1 MGKQNK
7 PIEFDIVNGR
17 EYIWKTPT
25 KIETL
30 DTPAEVCPH
39 CSAPIVTSF
48 SLVSVGNNNKAKVPG
63 SECRN
68 CGILFVKRSKA
79 IRNLLQDNEH
89 AKEMTLNGESVWNY
103 SYQRQ
108 KEERKKKRLKTLH
121 EKLDVLSQV
130 DGGLMLIALKGDNE
144 QIDCVIT
151 NIKEPQCIQGVIVTH
166 YSSLLARE
174 LLTSVYQSSRTIKL
188 NDKAYKIVRPY
199 YPSNSKGEKQVFPME
214 LKPSEMRIKVG
225 GGYSSSIKNNLSEI
239 VDVLLFSPFTQ
250 RYEMA
255 RATLDHADGEC
266 YMDIGIFR
274 SFVKEYGNPGLQLS
288 FEESS
293 SFGLSF
299 DELRAESI
307 LHAYGYSVSESDALT
322 EAERLELLTEI
333 VDLELLTIPYIVRLL
348 DFFIRTHTSD
358 KYYNARDKW
367 KRDMKYIS
375 DYKINTQRFLIVK

>member
-7 PIEFDIVNGR
+7 PIEFDIVKGR

-30 DTPAEVCPH
+30 DTPVELCPH
-39 CSAPIVTSF
+39 CSSPVTNSF

-89 AKEMTLNGESVWNY
+89 AKEMTLNGELVWNY

-108 KEERKKKRLKTLH
+108 KEEQKKKRLKKLH
-121 EKLDVLSQV
+121 EKLDILSQV
-130 DGGLMLIALKGDNE
+130 NGSLMLIALKGDHE

-151 NIKEPQCIQGVIVTH
+151 NNKEPQIIQRVIVTH
-166 YSSLLARE
+166 YSSILARE
-174 LLTSVYQSSRTIKL
+174 LLTSVYRSSRTIKH
-188 NDKAYKIVRPY
+188 NEKVYKVVRPY
-199 YPSNSKGEKQVFPME
+199 YPSNSRGEKQVFPLE
-214 LKPSEMRIKVG
+214 LKPSEMTIKAG
-225 GGYSSSIKNNLSEI
+225 GGYSTSIKNNHDEI

-250 RYEMA
+250 RYELA
-255 RATLDHADGEC
+255 RATHNRINDEC
-266 YMDIGIFR
+266 FMDIGIFR

-288 FEESS
+288 FDKST

-307 LHAYGYSVSESDALT
+307 LRTYGYSVSESDALT
-322 EAERLELLTEI
+322 EAERRALLAEI
-333 VDLELLTIPYIVRLL
+333 VDLELLTIPYIVHLL

-358 KYYNARDKW
+358 KYFNARDKW

-375 DYKINTQRFLIVK
+375 DYKINTQRFLIVR

>member
-7 PIEFDIVNGR
+7 PTAFDIVNGR

-39 CSAPIVTSF
+39 CSSPIVTSF

-108 KEERKKKRLKTLH
+108 KEEQKKKRLKKLH
-121 EKLDVLSQV
+121 EKLDILSQV

-144 QIDCVIT
+144 QIDCVIS
-151 NIKEPQCIQGVIVTH
+151 NIKEPQGIQGVIVTH

-174 LLTSVYQSSRTIKL
+174 LLTSVYQTSRTIKL
-188 NDKAYKIVRPY
+188 NEKTYKVVRPY
-199 YPSNSKGEKQVFPME
+199 YPSNSRGEKQIFPLE
-214 LKPSEMRIKVG
+214 IKPSEMRRK
-225 GGYSSSIKNNLSEI
+225 
-239 VDVLLFSPFTQ
+239 
-250 RYEMA
+250 
-255 RATLDHADGEC
+255 
-266 YMDIGIFR
+266 
-274 SFVKEYGNPGLQLS
+274 
-288 FEESS
+288 
-293 SFGLSF
+293 
-299 DELRAESI
+299 
-307 LHAYGYSVSESDALT
+307 
-322 EAERLELLTEI
+322 
-333 VDLELLTIPYIVRLL
+333 
-348 DFFIRTHTSD
+348 
-358 KYYNARDKW
+358 
-367 KRDMKYIS
+367 
-375 DYKINTQRFLIVK
+375 

>member
-7 PIEFDIVNGR
+7 PIAFDIVNGR

-39 CSAPIVTSF
+39 CSSTVSSSF

-79 IRNLLQDNEH
+79 IKNLLQDNVH
-89 AKEMTLNGESVWNY
+89 AKEMTLNGESIWNY

-108 KEERKKKRLKTLH
+108 KEEQKKKRLKKLY
-121 EKLDVLSQV
+121 EKLDILSRV
-130 DGGLMLIALKGDNE
+130 NGGLMLVVLKGDNE

-151 NIKEPQCIQGVIVTH
+151 NSKEPQMIQGVIVAH

-174 LLTSVYQSSRTIKL
+174 LLTSVYKSSRTIKL
-188 NDKAYKIVRPY
+188 NEKTYKVVRPY
-199 YPSNSKGEKQVFPME
+199 YPSNSRGGKQIFPME
-214 LKPSEMRIKVG
+214 LKPSEMRIQAG
-225 GGYSSSIKNNLSEI
+225 GGYAFSIKNNRSEI
-239 VDVLLFSPFTQ
+239 VDVLLFSPFTH

-255 RATLDHADGEC
+255 RATLDHAIGEC
-266 YMDIGIFR
+266 FMDIGIFR

-288 FEESS
+288 FDESS

-307 LHAYGYSVSESDALT
+307 LHAYGYTVSESDALT
-322 EAERLELLTEI
+322 ENERRELLAEI
-333 VDLELLTIPYIVRLL
+333 VDLELLTVPYIVHLL
-348 DFFIRTHTSD
+348 DFFVRTHTFD

-367 KRDMKYIS
+367 KRDIKYIS
-375 DYKINTQRFLIVK
+375 DYKINTQRFLIVR

>member
-7 PIEFDIVNGR
+7 PIAFDIVNGR

-39 CSAPIVTSF
+39 CSSTVSSSF

-79 IRNLLQDNEH
+79 IKNLLQDNVH
-89 AKEMTLNGESVWNY
+89 AKEMTLNGESIWNY

-108 KEERKKKRLKTLH
+108 KEEQKKKRLKKLY
-121 EKLDVLSQV
+121 EKLDILSRV
-130 DGGLMLIALKGDNE
+130 NGGLMLVVLKDDNE

-151 NIKEPQCIQGVIVTH
+151 NSKEPQMIQGVIVAH

-174 LLTSVYQSSRTIKL
+174 LLTSVYKSSRTIKL
-188 NDKAYKIVRPY
+188 NEKTYKVVRPY
-199 YPSNSKGEKQVFPME
+199 YPSNSRGEKQIFPME
-214 LKPSEMRIKVG
+214 LKPSEMRIQTG
-225 GGYSSSIKNNLSEI
+225 GGYASSIKNNRSEI
-239 VDVLLFSPFTQ
+239 VDVLLFSPFTH

-255 RATLDHADGEC
+255 RATLDHAIGEC
-266 YMDIGIFR
+266 FMDIGIFR

-288 FEESS
+288 FDKSS
-293 SFGLSF
+293 TFGLSF

-307 LHAYGYSVSESDALT
+307 LHAYGYTVSESDALT
-322 EAERLELLTEI
+322 ENERRELLAEI
-333 VDLELLTIPYIVRLL
+333 VDLELLTVPYIVHLL
-348 DFFIRTHTSD
+348 DFFVRTHTSD

-367 KRDMKYIS
+367 KRDIKYIS
-375 DYKINTQRFLIVK
+375 DYKINTQRFLIVR

>member
-7 PIEFDIVNGR
+7 PIAFDIVNGR

-39 CSAPIVTSF
+39 CSSTVSSSF

-79 IRNLLQDNEH
+79 IKNLLQDNVH
-89 AKEMTLNGESVWNY
+89 AKEMTLNGESIWNY

-108 KEERKKKRLKTLH
+108 KEEQKKKRLKKLY
-121 EKLDVLSQV
+121 EKLDILSRV
-130 DGGLMLIALKGDNE
+130 NGGLMLVVLKDDNE

-151 NIKEPQCIQGVIVTH
+151 NSKEPQMIQGVIVAH

-174 LLTSVYQSSRTIKL
+174 LLTSVYKSSRTIKL
-188 NDKAYKIVRPY
+188 NEKTYKVVRPY
-199 YPSNSKGEKQVFPME
+199 YPSNNRGEKQIFPME
-214 LKPSEMRIKVG
+214 LKPSEMRIQTG
-225 GGYSSSIKNNLSEI
+225 GGYASSIKNNRSEI
-239 VDVLLFSPFTQ
+239 VDVLLFSPFTH

-255 RATLDHADGEC
+255 RATLDHAIGEC
-266 YMDIGIFR
+266 FMDIGIFR

-288 FEESS
+288 FDKSS
-293 SFGLSF
+293 TFGLSF

-307 LHAYGYSVSESDALT
+307 LHAYGYTVSESDALT
-322 EAERLELLTEI
+322 ENERRELLAEI
-333 VDLELLTIPYIVRLL
+333 VDLELLTVPYIVHLL
-348 DFFIRTHTSD
+348 DFFVRTHTSD

-367 KRDMKYIS
+367 KRDIKYIS
-375 DYKINTQRFLIVK
+375 DYKINTQRFLIVR

>member
-1 MGKQNK
+1 MKKQNK
-7 PIEFDIVNGR
+7 PIGFEIVNGR
-17 EYIWKTPT
+17 DYIWKTPT

-39 CSAPIVTSF
+39 CSSPVSNSF
-48 SLVSVGNNNKAKVPG
+48 SLVSVGNNSKAKVPG

-89 AKEMTLNGESVWNY
+89 AKEMTLNGESLWNY
-103 SYQRQ
+103 SYLRKQ
-108 KEERKKKRLKTLH
+108 EELKKKQLKKLH
-121 EKLDVLSQV
+121 EKLDILSRV
-130 DGGLMLIALKGDNE
+130 NGGLMLIALKGDNE

-151 NIKEPQCIQGVIVTH
+151 NSKEPQMIQGVIVTH
-166 YSSLLARE
+166 YASLLARE

-188 NDKAYKIVRPY
+188 NEKTYKVVRPY
-199 YPSNSKGEKQVFPME
+199 YPSNSRGEKQVFPLE
-214 LKPSEMRIKVG
+214 LKPSEMRIKAG
-225 GGYSSSIKNNLSEI
+225 GGYSSSIKNNHYEI

-255 RATLDHADGEC
+255 RATLNLADREC
-266 YMDIGIFR
+266 FMDIGIFR
-274 SFVKEYGNPGLQLS
+274 SFVKEYGNPGLHLS
-288 FEESS
+288 FDESS

-307 LHAYGYSVSESDALT
+307 LHAYGYSVSESDALAET
-322 EAERLELLTEI
+322 ERRELLTEI
-333 VDLELLTIPYIVRLL
+333 VDLELLTIPYIVHLL